1 MDLLFPTFLTIGLAT
16 VMVLLSPAANANSV
30 TVCKNDQLLISSDSV
45 RIISKSHGDVKVS
58 HDCDLKISP
67 DSKVVVKNNGNKI
80 TEKSKIRVVVDNQS
94 NVCSVVQIV

>member
-1 MDLLFPTFLTIGLAT
+1 MKYTIALMMCLFTPTAL
-16 VMVLLSPAANANSV
+16 ANSV
-30 TVCKNDQLLISSDSV
+30 TVCKDDQLIISSKDI
-45 RIISKSHGDVKVS
+45 RIVSQDHADVKVS

-80 TEKSKIRVVVDNQS
+80 TEKSKLRVLVDNKK